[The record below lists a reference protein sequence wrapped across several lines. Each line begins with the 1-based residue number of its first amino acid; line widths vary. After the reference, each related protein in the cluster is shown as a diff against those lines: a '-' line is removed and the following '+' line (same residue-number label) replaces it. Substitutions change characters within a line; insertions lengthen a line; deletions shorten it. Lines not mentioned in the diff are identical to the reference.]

1 MRVGETVGTAHA
13 QVLALA
19 PGVAPTSLS
28 LDPAAGY
35 LLSRIDGHTNWG
47 TLRQIGALPP
57 HEVDRLVERWLK
69 EGIVVASAA
78 SAIRTAPPG
87 SASKPLPPPRVATAA
102 QPKPAASAA
111 KAGGKPAEPP
121 RAPAAPP
128 PAMPASA
135 LPTIDASLDLDV
147 ELQGEILAFANGL
160 GRKYHEILGVAA
172 NADAKAVKKAYF
184 VLSKKL
190 HPDRYFRRNTGAFG
204 PLIETCFKRL
214 LEAYELLSDP
224 ATRVAVEAAQLERTT
239 QRLVQADAG
248 AAANARASSLD
259 ARRRLRERVS
269 TMHAH
274 ARHHDGQRR
283 KAKGFFEHGM
293 SAFAAGKWIEA
304 AGAVRLAIA
313 FDPDNFAYREE
324 FPNVQRKA
332 HDERAK
338 HLVKQAE
345 SALEMRD
352 YAAALDH
359 FEEAL
364 LYRPADAELAFRSAK
379 LSVQIS
385 GDLKRSKEFA
395 AQAVECAPE
404 NGEYRKLLAGIFAA
418 AGLRANAKR
427 EFEAALRI
435 APDDKDARAGLRS
448 VS

>member
-1 MRVGETVGTAHA
+1 M
-13 QVLALA
+13 
-19 PGVAPTSLS
+19 
-28 LDPAAGY
+28 
-35 LLSRIDGHTNWG
+35 
-47 TLRQIGALPP
+47 TLP
-57 HEVDRLVERWLK
+57 EVD
-69 EGIVVASAA
+69 AA
-78 SAIRTAPPG
+78 
-87 SASKPLPPPRVATAA
+87 
-102 QPKPAASAA
+102 
-111 KAGGKPAEPP
+111 
-121 RAPAAPP
+121 
-128 PAMPASA
+128 
-135 LPTIDASLDLDV
+135 LDLDV
-147 ELQGEILAFANGL
+147 ELQREILEFAKGL

-172 NADAKAVKKAYF
+172 NADTKAVKKAYF
-184 VLSKKL
+184 ALSKKL
-190 HPDRYFRRNTGAFG
+190 HPDRYFRRKTGSFG

-214 LEAYELLSDP
+214 LAAYELLSDP
-224 ATRVAVEAAQLERTT
+224 ATRAAVEAAQLERTT
-239 QRLVQADAG
+239 QHLASADAG
-248 AAANARASSLD
+248 NAASARASSLD

-269 TMHAH
+269 SMHAH
-274 ARHHDGQRR
+274 ARHHDAQRR

-293 SAFAAGKWIEA
+293 SAFAAGRWIEA

-313 FDPDNFAYREE
+313 FDPDNSAYLKE

-345 SALEMRD
+345 VALEMRD
-352 YAAALDH
+352 YSAALDH

-379 LSVQIS
+379 LSMQIS

-404 NGEYRKLLAGIFAA
+404 NGEYRKMLAGIYAA

-435 APDDKDARAGLRS
+435 APDDKEAKAGLRS

>member
-1 MRVGETVGTAHA
+1 MRVGETLGTAHA

-19 PGVAPTSLS
+19 PGVVPTSLS
-28 LDPAAGY
+28 LDPAEGY
-35 LLSRIDGHTNWG
+35 LLSRIDGYTNWG

-69 EGIVVASAA
+69 QGVIVTSAS
-78 SAIRTAPPG
+78 SAIRRAPPG
-87 SASKPLPPPRVATAA
+87 ANASKPPQPGAAGAQTKPPAAPAGASASPAPPPR
-102 QPKPAASAA
+102 PAASA
-111 KAGGKPAEPP
+111 KS
-121 RAPAAPP
+121 APA
-128 PAMPASA
+128 
-135 LPTIDASLDLDV
+135 LPEVDASLDLDV
-147 ELQGEILAFANGL
+147 ELQREILGFARGL

-172 NADAKAVKKAYF
+172 DADAKVVKKAYF
-184 VLSKKL
+184 ALSRKL
-190 HPDRYFRRNTGAFG
+190 HPDRYFRRNTGAFA

-224 ATRVAVEAAQLERTT
+224 ATRAALEAAQLEPAT
-239 QRLVQADAG
+239 QRAASVDMGDA
-248 AAANARASSLD
+248 ASARASSLD

-269 TMHAH
+269 SMHAH

-313 FDPDNFAYREE
+313 FDPDNSAYREE

-338 HLVKQAE
+338 QLVKHAE
-345 SALEMRD
+345 AALEMRD
-352 YAAALDH
+352 YATALDH

-364 LYRPADAELAFRSAK
+364 VYRPTDAELAYRGAK

-385 GDLKRSKEFA
+385 ADLKRSKEFA

-404 NGEYRKLLAGIFAA
+404 NGDYRKMLAAVYAA

-427 EFEAALRI
+427 EYEAALRI
-435 APDDKDARAGLRS
+435 APDDKEAKAGLRS